1 MTEERKQQA
10 ITLLRQFK
18 KGIVSQQGEAATKHD
33 KKEYDRLYEA
43 WALLDDI
50 EEALIY
56 DVD

>member
-1 MTEERKQQA
+1 MTEEKKQKA

-18 KGIVSQQGEAATKHD
+18 NGIVNQQGEAVTKHD

-56 DVD
+56 EVD